1 MFLTVESRD
10 HLHMCFSE
18 IAQAQQVS
26 PLCEIKLAAVF
37 IDLSVKKRVQ
47 MLLGNFFSVEHQ
59 VILDGFPLI
68 CHLPRV
74 WTTGRQ

>member
-1 MFLTVESRD
+1 
-10 HLHMCFSE
+10 MCFSE

-37 IDLSVKKRVQ
+37 IDFSVKKRVQ
-47 MLLGNFFSVEHQ
+47 MLLGFVFFFFSVEHQ
-59 VILDGFPLI
+59 VILDGFLLI
-68 CHLPRV
+68 CHLPHV